1 MGCNPW
7 NNKDVDS
14 CVAYQPGDGSGVS
27 IEFKESPL
35 APVRSGGAYN
45 IPEREGIATMYESIT
60 LCGSPIINNSAGNC
74 GKPTRAVP
82 SGWNNNFSSDPC
94 IFIYDNYPSEISFD
108 FGYSDRWFSYLYDT
122 SDDQGIIGTPC
133 YYYETEETSTT
144 DGSTTTEGGNGGQCF
159 PCTNFSCAPAT
170 TTLSYTMPEG
180 TLTDDP
186 DCPHPTVFGF
196 GSDKN
201 KLAFSYDSLST
212 TVPNGV
218 TDFSFSYSGGTYA
231 DAWNQAEVTGILY
244 SSSQNPPYQS
254 GDESLDDFVI
264 FELDDI
270 PNNKTGLRVKVEVKS
285 IYDDSGASTVFTGTS
300 WLATEVLNA
309 GTGYAANDVFTLN
322 YTHTH
327 PDNSTSTLTV
337 DLKVTAVGPNT
348 AVGDASGFDV
358 LRAGD
363 TINGHEITRTFHT
376 DLDNFPYHIIYLDGA
391 GNDFTKETQYT
402 SSRSHVITAKA
413 GYGVKDRAI
422 LMGMYEFLEKS
433 IQYCTADIDKN
444 APDVYNTLVQ
454 PEITPTITGGILTGL
469 AIVSGGSG
477 WNTLGR
483 EPEVIVTPPM
493 VESGTGA
500 TVKAEFTNGV
510 ITAIKVVT
518 GGSGYSSTN
527 LPNIVIIN
535 DDKKETETH
544 DSGLKMDEYK
554 NEAKEIIDA
563 WPEGDINYSQEEK
576 NTIYGLMDE
585 MPTKSSQLTTAP
597 NMRIKFDPNRE
608 RIEEVPQHGYSKT
621 VTDPLRDAYAIR
633 HDLKHM
639 QDLDLD
645 VKYKDILQTE
655 TIDNAKKARES
666 EVDMITQEKIPEY
679 WKANAS
685 LVETVQGPTSALPH
699 ASTYTKY
706 FLKQYRPDPQV
717 STDLS
722 VTLSCTPV
730 NAGCAHFSCPPPS
743 AQAGGTVDNGDGT
756 STTTTYVMSGLLGD
770 GCKAWTATGNLRVWN
785 DMSSSATQFVNA
797 VEAYGNPFP
806 E

>member
-27 IEFKESPL
+27 IEFKEYPL
-35 APVRSGGAYN
+35 APVRSGGSYN
-45 IPEREGIATMYESIT
+45 IPEREGIATMNPSIT
-60 LCGSPIINNSAGNC
+60 LCGSPIVNNSAGNC

-82 SGWNNNFSSDPC
+82 AGWNNLPSSPPC
-94 IFIYDNYPSEISFD
+94 VFVYDNYPSEISFD
-108 FGYSDRWFSYLYDT
+108 YGYSDRWFSYLYDT
-122 SDDQGIIGTPC
+122 SNDQGIIGTPC
-133 YYYETEETSTT
+133 YYYETENTSTT
-144 DGSTTTEGGNGGQCF
+144 DGTTTTEGGNGGQCF
-159 PCTNFSCAPAT
+159 ICTNFTCAPAT

-180 TLTDDP
+180 TATGDP

-212 TVPNGV
+212 TLPNGV
-218 TDFSFSYSGGTYA
+218 TDFSFSYSGGAYA

-264 FELDDI
+264 FELDDV

-300 WLATEVLNA
+300 WLATEVLNP
-309 GTGYAANDVFTLN
+309 GTGYAVNDVFTLN

-337 DLKVTAVGPNT
+337 NLKVTGVGPNT
-348 AVGDASGFDV
+348 GVGDASGFDV

-376 DLDNFPYHIIYLDGA
+376 DMDNFPYHIIYLDGA

-402 SSRSHVITAKA
+402 SSRNHVITAKA
-413 GYGVKDRAI
+413 GFGIKDRAI

-433 IQYCTADIDKN
+433 IQYTTADIDKN
-444 APDVYNTLVQ
+444 APDVYNTQVQ
-454 PEITPTITGGILTGL
+454 PEVTPTITGGILTGVS
-469 AIVSGGSG
+469 IVSGGSG
-477 WNTLGR
+477 WNKLGR

-510 ITAIKVVT
+510 MTAIKVVT
-518 GGSGYSSTN
+518 GGSGYSSTS
-527 LPNIVIIN
+527 LPKIAIIN
-535 DDKKETETH
+535 DDLKETDVH

-554 NEAKEIIDA
+554 DDAIKLMDA
-563 WPEGDINYSQEEK
+563 WPDGEISWSQAEKDNYLGE
-576 NTIYGLMDE
+576 MDK
-585 MPTKSSQLTTAP
+585 MPVKTVVNSSVP
-597 NMRIKFDPNRE
+597 NFSIKFDPNRE
-608 RIEEVPQHGYSKT
+608 RVEEVGQYGYSKK
-621 VTDPLRDAYAIR
+621 VTDPLREAYEV
-633 HDLKHM
+633 KHSFKHFD
-639 QDLDLD
+639 DLDLD
-645 VKYKDILQTE
+645 RSYKDVHLNEKERNI
-655 TIDNAKKARES
+655 KSREE
-666 EVDMITQEKIPEY
+666 EVDSVTQFKIPEY
-679 WKANAS
+679 YKANAS
-685 LVETVQGPTSALPH
+685 LVETVQGPTSSLPH

-706 FLKQYRPDPQV
+706 FLKQYRPDPTV
-717 STDLS
+717 STNLS

-756 STTTTYVMSGLLGD
+756 TTTTTYVMSGLLGD
-770 GCKAWTATGNLRVWN
+770 GCKAWTATGSFKIWN

-797 VEAYGNPFP
+797 VAAYGNPFP